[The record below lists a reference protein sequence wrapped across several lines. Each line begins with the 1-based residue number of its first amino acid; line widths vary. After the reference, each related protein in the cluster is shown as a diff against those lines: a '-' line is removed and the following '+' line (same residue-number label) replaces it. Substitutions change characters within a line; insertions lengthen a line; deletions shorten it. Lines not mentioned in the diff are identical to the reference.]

1 VPRPHL
7 LQPMIE
13 ATVHSV
19 ALEGNLLGDSPDR
32 DVLASLGYLEGR
44 TRWSRLFPYRSKLMH
59 KHEVPMTLTQS
70 TPYTHLRQSIQATLS
85 EGHLRA
91 QKAVERERVVTYWAV
106 GDLLVEF
113 LDANPKEYGA
123 QVMKQLAA
131 DVGLSERTLYYIV
144 RFRRLLPKLKS
155 ISILSWTHYLKLLA
169 VSDKGKRARLL
180 SEAETRRWT
189 VRELSLQIA
198 AGAQGGREQGG
209 KVATKEST
217 PLVAKRGE
225 PYLYRLMEK
234 PQIGLVLDQGF
245 RTFTLP
251 HRSLPSDAKPGDV
264 FRSVKATSGYR
275 LEPYNKVRRV
285 WSYVATVIR
294 VVDGDTVWVTL
305 DTGFGDYVDQNL
317 RLRGIDTPE
326 MDTAKGRKA
335 KDFVVNAIGNV
346 KRIIV
351 STTKVDKY
359 DRYLAD
365 ILYVEED
372 VADVYEIAK
381 KGTYLNRQLISDGL
395 AERYVE

>member
-1 VPRPHL
+1 
-7 LQPMIE
+7 
-13 ATVHSV
+13 
-19 ALEGNLLGDSPDR
+19 
-32 DVLASLGYLEGR
+32 
-44 TRWSRLFPYRSKLMH
+44 
-59 KHEVPMTLTQS
+59 
-70 TPYTHLRQSIQATLS
+70 
-85 EGHLRA
+85 
-91 QKAVERERVVTYWAV
+91 
-106 GDLLVEF
+106 
-113 LDANPKEYGA
+113 
-123 QVMKQLAA
+123 
-131 DVGLSERTLYYIV
+131 
-144 RFRRLLPKLKS
+144 
-155 ISILSWTHYLKLLA
+155 
-169 VSDKGKRARLL
+169 
-180 SEAETRRWT
+180 
-189 VRELSLQIA
+189 
-198 AGAQGGREQGG
+198 
-209 KVATKEST
+209 
-217 PLVAKRGE
+217 
-225 PYLYRLMEK
+225 MEK